1 MKDYTE
7 LAKFIIENVGGKENV
22 NSVAHCITRLR
33 FKLKDESKANTEALS
48 NYDGIVKVMQSGGQY
63 QVVIGNEVADVFK
76 EVVKQGGFSDGSDN
90 ESEDESKGIFGKL
103 IDVISSV
110 FAPVLGVLAATG
122 LLKGLLTL
130 LVFFGALSDKSGTYK
145 ILFSIADSVFYFL
158 PVYLGYLS
166 FKKFGG
172 NPLIGLTIGLIFT
185 YPNIV
190 AMNPM
195 ALSEVEPLQILF
207 KGTFFES
214 NIYDTFLGI
223 PVIMMG
229 YTSSVIPI
237 IVTSYF
243 GAKLEKF
250 FQKTIPNVLKMFMV
264 PLLTLIIIV
273 PLAFLVIGPVAT
285 WLAQLLGAGIGFIY
299 DLSPIIAGII
309 IGGLWQV
316 LVIFGLHWSIIP
328 IALNNFAVHGF
339 DQFMSPYF
347 AGTFAQIAVVLAI
360 IIKTNDKK
368 IKQLGIP
375 AFISGIFGV
384 TEPAIYGITLPKKKP
399 FIISCIGGA
408 IGGGI
413 IGFFKVA
420 SYIFGPIGVFGFTTY
435 INDKTGDT
443 SGVLHVAIAVI
454 IAMVVSFAL
463 TMILYKDDEKVE
475 EVKEKSTDNNQ
486 NEKLLSGEVLYSP
499 LEGEAI
505 SIEEVKDEAFASKV
519 LGNGIAIIPTVGKLY
534 APCDG
539 KIATLFPTGHAVG
552 IVSDSG
558 AEVLIHIGMDTVQL
572 NGKYFNIKTENGNT
586 VKKGDLLIE
595 FDIDGIKG
603 EGYEITT
610 PVVVTNTGDYL
621 DVVPVKDS
629 YVKHGDEIIKIVN

>member
-1 MKDYTE
+1 MKDYSK

-22 NSVAHCITRLR
+22 NSVVHCITRLR

-48 NYDGIVKVMQSGGQY
+48 NYDGIVKVLKSGGQY
-63 QVVIGNEVADVFK
+63 QIVIGNEVADVFK
-76 EVVKQGGFSDGSDN
+76 EVVKQGGFSDGS
-90 ESEDESKGIFGKL
+90 ESESDDKSKGIFAKL

-172 NPLIGLTIGLIFT
+172 SPLIGLTIGLIFC
-185 YPNIV
+185 YPLIV
-190 AMNPM
+190 GMNPM
-195 ALSEVEPLQILF
+195 ALGEVKHLQILF
-207 KGTFFES
+207 EGTFFES
-214 NIYDTFLGI
+214 KIYDTFLGI

-237 IVTSYF
+237 IVTSFF

-250 FQKTIPNVLKMFMV
+250 FQKHIPAVIRMFMV
-264 PLLTLIIIV
+264 PLLTLIITI
-273 PLAFLVIGPVAT
+273 PLAFLVIGPITT
-285 WLAQLLGAGIGFIY
+285 WLAQILGAGIGFIY
-299 DLSPIIAGII
+299 NLSPIIAGII

-328 IALNNFAVHGF
+328 IALNNLAVHGL

-360 IIKTNDKK
+360 ILKTKDKK
-368 IKQLGIP
+368 LKQIGIP

-384 TEPAIYGITLPKKKP
+384 TEPAIYGVTLPKKKP

-420 SYIFGPIGVFGFTTY
+420 SYIFGPIGIFGFTTY

-443 SGVLHVAIAVI
+443 SGVFHVAIAVVVAMI
-454 IAMVVSFAL
+454 ISFIL
-463 TMILYKDDEKVE
+463 TMMLFKDDEKVE
-475 EVKEKSTDNNQ
+475 ETIQSNGT
-486 NEKLLSGEVLYSP
+486 EKLIKDQVVYSP
-499 LEGEAI
+499 LTGEAI
-505 SIEEVKDEAFASKV
+505 PLTEVKDEAFSSKA
-519 LGNGIAIIPTVGKLY
+519 LGDGIAIIPTVGKLY
-534 APCDG
+534 APFNG
-539 KIATLFPTGHAVG
+539 TVGMLFPTGHALG
-552 IVSDSG
+552 LISENG
-558 AEVLIHIGMDTVQL
+558 AELLIHIGMDTVQL
-572 NGKYFNIKTENGNT
+572 DGKYFNIKTENNKT

-595 FDIDGIKG
+595 FDIEKIK
-603 EGYEITT
+603 EAGYDITT
-610 PVVVTNTGDYL
+610 PIVITNSGDYL
-621 DVVPVKDS
+621 DIVSMKDS
-629 YVKHGDEIIKIVN
+629 IVNHGEELIKIIK